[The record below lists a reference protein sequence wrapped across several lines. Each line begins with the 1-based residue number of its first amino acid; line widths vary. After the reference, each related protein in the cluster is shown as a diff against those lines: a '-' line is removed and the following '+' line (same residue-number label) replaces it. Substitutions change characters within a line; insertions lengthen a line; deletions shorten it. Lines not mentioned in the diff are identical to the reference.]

1 METVGIDAALDA
13 VKTVFVFT
21 DGRIV
26 VAAVDQVEAPDLA
39 MEFISVCLTNEEA
52 GIVFGRGKADAGR
65 DKKGTFLDLVL
76 LPNFAGHLVM
86 QCPNDAG
93 DTGDLLDVRQLNFVV
108 AFSVPTETHLH
119 WHKNSSVYLYFSPYL
134 RHIV

>member
-1 METVGIDAALDA
+1 MASGVSKDSFVFKILWKRS
-13 VKTVFVFT
+13 KTVFVFT

-26 VAAVDQVEAPDLA
+26 VAAVDQIEAPDLA

-76 LPNFAGHLVM
+76 L
-86 QCPNDAG
+86 
-93 DTGDLLDVRQLNFVV
+93 
-108 AFSVPTETHLH
+108 
-119 WHKNSSVYLYFSPYL
+119 
-134 RHIV
+134 